1 MRKILKHIKDELKTH
16 FFDYLLFV
24 TAGVF
29 FLIALNIFKG
39 EQLLQFIILLAF
51 VSFYIIWGIYHHAF
65 TKTLHFK
72 IVLEYVLLGFIIL
85 FFIKLLLFS

>member
-1 MRKILKHIKDELKTH
+1 MKNLIKYIQKELKTH
-16 FFDYLLFV
+16 LFDYLLFL

-29 FLIALNIFKG
+29 FIMALNLFRG
-39 EQLLQFIILLAF
+39 EQLLQFLVLLSF

-72 IVLEYVLLGFIIL
+72 VVLEYVLLGFIIL
-85 FFIKLLLFS
+85 FFVKLLFFS